1 MIIHE
6 RIEIEPKTVELVLA
20 RSFVRECLETLDIA
34 PSIVSLIIL
43 ATDEALSNIICH
55 GLTDPNTPSTLQ
67 VEVRATL
74 DKIQIY
80 IHDRG
85 IPFDSSDFQSHDLS
99 EHIREG
105 RRSGLGL
112 HLIHLACDD
121 IEYQSSP
128 ETGNTLC
135 LTKRLLES
143 ISPLSA

>member
-6 RIEIEPKTVELVLA
+6 RIEIEPKTGELVIA

-43 ATDEALSNIICH
+43 GTDEALSNIICH
-55 GLTDPNTPSTLQ
+55 GFSDQDSPSPLQ

-85 IPFDSSDFQSHDLS
+85 VPFDSSNFQSLDLS

-121 IEYQSSP
+121 IDYQSSP
-128 ETGNTLC
+128 ETGNTLR

-143 ISPLSA
+143 ISPVSV